1 MRKFFNTEETARRI
15 ELYRPDLLDGL
26 VQTEDYARA
35 VIRTN
40 PALSPHDVERLV
52 QARMARQARLTGPN
66 PPDYVLV
73 IRQSVLRAPV
83 GTPRTRS
90 DQVRHLK
97 EVSGLPHVTIRVIP
111 DAVGLTG
118 ALYFPFSLFTPA
130 GDRPKTVYVE
140 TLTDGLLVDEES
152 RISHYEAVFEE
163 LLEVSEV

>member
-1 MRKFFNTEETARRI
+1 M
-15 ELYRPDLLDGL
+15 
-26 VQTEDYARA
+26 
-35 VIRTN
+35 
-40 PALSPHDVERLV
+40 
-52 QARMARQARLTGPN
+52 TGPN

-163 LLEVSEV
+163 LLEVSEVIDSFDG